1 MLRDRPMTALNNPC
15 LLTPTD
21 RDNSA
26 TSHKPCLT
34 SARVGRWHA
43 PSPQAASPSRQT
55 HAFSPLVPQPRLTRG
70 HLRFSC
76 SLYLGGSQ
84 GGWPLR
90 SAPSPPYQPALTAP
104 RRLTRLHSDAHARR
118 GAVWRPTAHPTDM
131 SDPCQ
136 HPTQTDRH
144 GQPPIG
150 VSSCPVGEI
159 GGRVGACGVVSLLV
173 AWWVLDG
180 ALALSAR
187 LTAS

>member
-84 GGWPLR
+84 GGWPRDAPCGLTKLQAALHSPSR
-90 SAPSPPYQPALTAP
+90 AQPLLTSPHCTATSYAPTQRRARGGGVAPHSPPSGHVRPLSAPHPDGQTRTSPY
-104 RRLTRLHSDAHARR
+104 R
-118 GAVWRPTAHPTDM
+118 GVQLSGGEDWR
-131 SDPCQ
+131 
-136 HPTQTDRH
+136 
-144 GQPPIG
+144 
-150 VSSCPVGEI
+150 
-159 GGRVGACGVVSLLV
+159 
-173 AWWVLDG
+173 
-180 ALALSAR
+180 
-187 LTAS
+187 